1 VGLQA
6 HARTILTSTNI
17 QRWVMRSLSI
27 PENFASS
34 RMLDAIINTPT
45 DFITPRDLKKFTYI
59 TKFDRNFGMFYGR
72 IERVDRV
79 NFAIKETIEYKT
91 IGLNSGINPELME
104 TLREEVG
111 ILLDV
116 LDPANS
122 GSAEYLGEFNS
133 QDPALLGR
141 RLCTLDLL
149 KSLVIISTLLVQC
162 LGCAGA
168 AKVISDIFFP
178 TPATAYMT
186 RPINLP
192 PSMRA
197 PEDIGSRYKDLPS
210 SLDAGSEM
218 SPRTQRLDGPA
229 ITHRQRLRKVV
240 GWATVGKITGLQE
253 TASQLLSSRLRK
265 WDADKQW
272 MTAMTTESAFE
283 FLHWF
288 LDAPDEEFFTLEIRT
303 ETDRARGAVL
313 YAMVEYLIDAGF
325 YLISPVIAVT
335 RHDMLVRV
343 GRVKHSYEHDEILK
357 PEFASE
363 EFAQLLEANQS
374 AQLTGMS
381 AEAIQN
387 DILLKLMQSDPLRA
401 TRRQAREDKIWNVQ

>member
-1 VGLQA
+1 
-6 HARTILTSTNI
+6 
-17 QRWVMRSLSI
+17 MRSSSI
-27 PENFASS
+27 PENLVGS
-34 RMLDAIINTPT
+34 RMVDAIINAPPN
-45 DFITPRDLKKFTYI
+45 FNTPRDLKKFTYI

-72 IERVDRV
+72 IERLDRV
-79 NFAIKETIEYKT
+79 NFAAKETIEYKT

-104 TLREEVG
+104 VLREEVG

-122 GSAEYLGEFNS
+122 SSAGYLGEFNS
-133 QDPALLGR
+133 QDAALLDR
-141 RLCTLDLL
+141 RLYTLDLL

-162 LGCAGA
+162 LGYAGA
-168 AKVISDIFFP
+168 AKVISDVFFP
-178 TPATAYMT
+178 TSATAYMT

-197 PEDIGSRYKDLPS
+197 PEDMESRSKDLPS

-218 SPRTQRLDGPA
+218 SQRLDGPA
-229 ITHRQRLRKVV
+229 ITYRQRLRKVV
-240 GWATVGKITGLQE
+240 GWATVGKITGLRE
-253 TASQLLSSRLRK
+253 TAAQLLSSRLRK

-272 MTAMTTESAFE
+272 MAAMTTNSVFE

-303 ETDRARGAVL
+303 EADRARGAVL

-343 GRVKHSYEHDEILK
+343 GRVKHSYEHDEVLK
-357 PEFASE
+357 QEFARE
-363 EFAQLLEANQS
+363 GFARLLEANQS
-374 AQLTGMS
+374 AQLIGMS

-387 DILLKLMQSDPLRA
+387 DILAELMHGDHLQA
-401 TRRQAREDKIWNVQ
+401 IRQHRPERQ